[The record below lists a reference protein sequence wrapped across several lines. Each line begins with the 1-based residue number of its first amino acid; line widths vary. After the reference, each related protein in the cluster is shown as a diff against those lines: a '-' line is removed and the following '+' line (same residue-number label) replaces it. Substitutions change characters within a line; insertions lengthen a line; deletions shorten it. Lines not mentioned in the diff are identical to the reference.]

1 MKVGS
6 FAPPDV
12 REIPGLPKSGP
23 ITVEQ
28 SGKLLEAR
36 DAATKEVVRALQ
48 NNLSFSENFRARIHR
63 ISVFHLTEVELSTV
77 DNPTGAVLVRSSL
90 YDYAQLKWRRTDV
103 NKIAVSVSFSTA
115 PTAAATVWLLVF

>member
-36 DAATKEVVRALQ
+36 DAATKEVV
-48 NNLSFSENFRARIHR
+48 FRARIHR

-115 PTAAATVWLLVF
+115 PTSAATVWLLVF